1 MKVKW
6 KFACLGRHGLLLR
19 LTRYLI
25 VFDPLTFAL
34 DQRRH
39 PWQMLAISSST
50 KDGQKPRE
58 RVQPSKH
65 PVANLCAINN
75 RGPCRQPPVQRHTD
89 HCKVGEGAAARRLV
103 EVAHLVPGPSP
114 SSLDLKGSNGIEQH
128 LTQRGVPESESMHA
142 GNIDF
147 KKTEPPPHISA
158 LPRGQS
164 RTFVRGR
171 LLLRRQALEKPSI
184 L

>member
-114 SSLDLKGSNGIEQH
+114 SSLDLKGSNG
-128 LTQRGVPESESMHA
+128 
-142 GNIDF
+142 F
-147 KKTEPPPHISA
+147 
-158 LPRGQS
+158 
-164 RTFVRGR
+164 
-171 LLLRRQALEKPSI
+171 
-184 L
+184 